1 MDQPHADIQGA
12 QAIQLD
18 FSWIQNLME
27 ICEVSFKKKRLRIF

>member
-18 FSWIQNLME
+18 FSWVQSLME